1 MNSSDETRPRV
12 SRLQFGVS
20 LPPVVQPFSA
30 HLELAGAAEAVGLD
44 LIGIQDHPYQPRYVD
59 TLALIGLL
67 LARTDRIRFF
77 PDVANL
83 PLRPPAVL
91 AKTAATLD
99 LLSEGRFELG
109 LGAGGYWQAISTLG
123 VDRLSGRESVD
134 ALEEAVGVIRAMWRD
149 ERGVEL
155 PGVRYSLH
163 GASTGPG
170 PAHEV
175 GIWLGAQSS
184 RMLTL
189 TGRLADGWAAPIPS
203 YLPYEDWA
211 EAQERIDAAARQ
223 AGRSPAHVRRIAQVV
238 GTVTAEPGAPWQ
250 PIGAEPIRGSA
261 EQWTEVI
268 RFLTSELRFDT
279 VVFWPEH
286 ASVGQIERFGRDVA
300 AKALN
305 GGSATNLSNQQGVS
319 NV

>member
-1 MNSSDETRPRV
+1 MSSSDEIRPHA

-109 LGAGGYWQAISTLG
+109 LGAGGYWQAI
-123 VDRLSGRESVD
+123 D
-134 ALEEAVGVIRAMWRD
+134 ALEEAVGVIRAMWRG

-155 PGVRYSLH
+155 PGARYSLH
-163 GASTGPG
+163 GASTGPR
-170 PAHEV
+170 PAHDV
-175 GIWLGAQSS
+175 GIWLGAQSP
-184 RMLTL
+184 RMLAL
-189 TGRLADGWAAPIPS
+189 TGQAADGWAAPIPS

-250 PIGAEPIRGSA
+250 PIGAEPIRGTA

-268 RFLTSELRFDT
+268 RFLTTELRFDS

-286 ASVGQIERFGRDVA
+286 ASVEQIERFGRDVA

-305 GGSATNLSNQQGVS
+305 GSSGTNLSNQQGVR
-319 NV
+319 NA